1 MGSCDILSV
10 LFGLGVWCIAYISVA
25 VFASFRI
32 LHSVFSLWL
41 FFFLEDFCFVT
52 MGYAQLVIGPA
63 GSGKVF
69 SCQFCF
75 VITMR
80 FWLMRLLGGFF
91 FWISQL
97 IAHLCMNTVKPSA
110 EQWMLLTW
118 ILLLKSLTIL
128 WLWVSYSINPLGF
141 QCLSLS
147 WFHTFF
153 FSFAVVQISESL
165 FLWKM

>member
-80 FWLMRLLGGFF
+80 FWLMRLLGVFF
-91 FWISQL
+91 LDQSTYCSSL
-97 IAHLCMNTVKPSA
+97 YEHCETVGRTMNVVNLDPAA
-110 EQWMLLTW
+110 EIFNYPVAMGELFNQ
-118 ILLLKSLTIL
+118 S
-128 WLWVSYSINPLGF
+128 LGF
-141 QCLSLS
+141 LVPLTFLVS
-147 WFHTFF
+147 HFF
-153 FSFAVVQISESL
+153 FSFAVLQISESL